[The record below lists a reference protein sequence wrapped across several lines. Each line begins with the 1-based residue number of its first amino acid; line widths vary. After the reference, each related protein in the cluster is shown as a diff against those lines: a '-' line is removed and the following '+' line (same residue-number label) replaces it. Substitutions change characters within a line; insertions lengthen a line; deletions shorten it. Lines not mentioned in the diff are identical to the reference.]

1 MYNKPNGL
9 ELDVSEVL
17 VEIRVGLELD
27 VSEVLVE
34 IRVRCE

>member
-1 MYNKPNGL
+1 M
-9 ELDVSEVL
+9 SEVL

-34 IRVRCE
+34 IRVRCEWSTSID